1 MNEAHEFLREDDVL
15 GPLVEEFGP
24 LGLDPADDLYR
35 RIVVSILRQQ
45 VSMASAA
52 ATRERLF
59 AAVEPTDAARVPAA
73 APAQVHRSSQIGR
86 AHV

>member
-35 RIVVSILRQQ
+35 RIVVSILRQ
-45 VSMASAA
+45 
-52 ATRERLF
+52 
-59 AAVEPTDAARVPAA
+59 
-73 APAQVHRSSQIGR
+73 IGR